1 MSIGDGYQTYS
12 DSTLKNC
19 KKDELI
25 GFIRVLEE
33 NLRNAYERL
42 DNQAK
47 ILHDQEPVKHAS
59 WIYCDLDG
67 TGICSSCRSYGN
79 SQDSY
84 CSNCGAKMD
93 LEGEQV
99 ETHQV
104 V

>member
-1 MSIGDGYQTYS
+1 MPYVWAKVR
-12 DSTLKNC
+12 L
-19 KKDELI
+19 EERR
-25 GFIRVLEE
+25 FIRVLEE

-93 LEGEQV
+93 LEDTNEV
-99 ETHQV
+99 D
-104 V
+104 

>member
-1 MSIGDGYQTYS
+1 MSIGNGYQTYS

-42 DNQAK
+42 DNQAI
-47 ILHDQEPVKHAS
+47 ILHDREPVKHAS
-59 WIYCDLDG
+59 WIHCDLDG

-84 CSNCGAKMD
+84 CSSCGAKMD
-93 LEGEQV
+93 LRDDLRDTNE
-99 ETHQV
+99 
-104 V
+104 

>member
-1 MSIGDGYQTYS
+1 MSIGNGYQTYS

-42 DNQAK
+42 DNQAI

-59 WIYCDLDG
+59 WIYCDFATRVLFFYIRNVK
-67 TGICSSCRSYGN
+67 TR
-79 SQDSY
+79 
-84 CSNCGAKMD
+84 
-93 LEGEQV
+93 
-99 ETHQV
+99 
-104 V
+104 

>member
-1 MSIGDGYQTYS
+1 MSIGDGYRTYS

-42 DNQAK
+42 DNQAI
-47 ILHDQEPVKHAS
+47 ILHDREPVKHAS

-93 LEGEQV
+93 LEAENEQSD
-99 ETHQV
+99 
-104 V
+104 

>member
-1 MSIGDGYQTYS
+1 MSIGNGYQTYS

-42 DNQAK
+42 DNQA
-47 ILHDQEPVKHAS
+47 IVLHDREPIKHAS
-59 WIYCDLDG
+59 WICCDLDG
-67 TGICSSCRSYGN
+67 TGICSSCLSYGN

-84 CSNCGAKMD
+84 CSNCGAKMYLSD
-93 LEGEQV
+93 TNE
-99 ETHQV
+99 
-104 V
+104 

>member
-1 MSIGDGYQTYS
+1 MSIGNGYQTYS

-42 DNQAK
+42 DNQAI

-93 LEGEQV
+93 LEDTNEV
-99 ETHQV
+99 D
-104 V
+104 